1 MDDKARAKKHNQ
13 IAKAA
18 YVLLAEKG
26 YAGTSML
33 SVAKAAKASNETLY
47 RWYGDKAGLM
57 RAMVQDNAERS
68 RQLLEDA
75 IAVQDSPEAV
85 LRRVAPVL
93 LGAVLDDRAVLL
105 NRAAAGDPSGELGRT
120 IATHGRDRIAPL
132 VARVI
137 AGLDTNAPADPTDL
151 FLSLLIGDR
160 QIRRCIGTLPAP
172 TPEDTAA
179 QAARAVD
186 QFLTLCARDA

>member
-1 MDDKARAKKHNQ
+1 MDDKARAKKHSQ

-18 YVLLAEKG
+18 YGLLAEKG
-26 YAGTSML
+26 YASTSML

-75 IAVQDSPEAV
+75 IAGQDAPEAA

-137 AGLDTNAPADPTDL
+137 AELDTNAPADPTDL

-172 TPEDTAA
+172 TTEDTAA

-186 QFLTLCARDA
+186 QFLILCARDT